1 MNKNRKIFSNFPNLS
16 NVALCTTIIAI
27 LGIGALVMSPC
38 IIRKN
43 ARHKIAHINNQIR
56 KNDSALC
63 AYMIHA
69 DQFQENTQMKKTLDS
84 LNNHNIQMFYDAQD
98 KYTTRI
104 DKKYPMG
111 HFMDANQIAQLN
123 RTVMPYVYKLKKSD
137 KDAYALARMHTPFTA
152 RSGLSEFQYVLHLT
166 DIPAE
171 KLAPLDMIVHEGFL
185 YFFNDAHQQKLYES
199 YLEELS
205 HAYSD
210 FNENEPNFDIQ
221 ENAVIRDEYMK
232 NKGKI
237 AELNNEI
244 MGNNFLIS
252 QTIANFQRK
261 HDSLNILREKYQAK
275 LK

>member
-1 MNKNRKIFSNFPNLS
+1 MNMNRKIFSDFPNLS
-16 NVALCTTIIAI
+16 NLALCITCIAV
-27 LGIGALVMSPC
+27 LGIGVAAIYPRVA
-38 IIRKN
+38 RKN
-43 ARHKIAHINNQIR
+43 ARRKIVHISNEIR
-56 KNDSALC
+56 KNDDALHT
-63 AYMIHA
+63 YMVHA
-69 DQFQENTQMKKTLDS
+69 DEFKENKKLKRTVDS
-84 LNNHNIQMFYDAQD
+84 LNNSNVKMFCDAQD
-98 KYTTRI
+98 RYVTRI

-111 HFMDANQIAQLN
+111 RFMTANQIALLN
-123 RTVMPYVYKLKKSD
+123 RTVMPYVYKLKKFD
-137 KDAYALARMHTPFTA
+137 KDAHALACQHTPFTA
-152 RSGLSEFQYVLHLT
+152 RSGLSDFQYVLHLT

-171 KLAPLDMIVHEGFL
+171 KFAPLDMIVHEGFL
-185 YFFNDAHQQKLYES
+185 CFFNDAHQQKLYES

-221 ENAVIRDEYMK
+221 ENAVIRDEYMQ

-261 HDSLNILREKYQAK
+261 RDSLNILREKYQAK